1 MWKNVFDLYVEP
13 SHGYRRGSIGMVD
26 VAEIK
31 VVQTLAR
38 RTAIK
43 ANRVGW
49 RLG

>member
-1 MWKNVFDLYVEP
+1 M
-13 SHGYRRGSIGMVD
+13 IGMVD

-31 VVQTLAR
+31 VVETSAR

-49 RLG
+49 RRG